1 MLLLLPFSFLL
12 FPVHRTATMYIIIVG
27 GGNIGYYL
35 AKTLAAARHE
45 VLLMEK
51 DRTRYRTI
59 SEELGEVVMQGD
71 GCEVS
76 QQNQAGFGR
85 ADAVVAATGSDD
97 DNLVV
102 CQMAKMEHNVPR
114 TISRVNDPRN
124 EALFHKLGI
133 DATVSSTKIIY
144 NLIEQEVGG
153 GEVIPLAALNRGNI
167 EIVEIEIGPRSPV
180 VGREIRLLKLP
191 AEALIISI
199 IRDDHAIL
207 PSGDTNFEVDD
218 SVIVLV
224 NADREH
230 DLRDIFAE

>member
-1 MLLLLPFSFLL
+1 
-12 FPVHRTATMYIIIVG
+12 MYIIIVG

-35 AKTLAAARHE
+35 AKTLVAARHE
-45 VLLMEK
+45 VLLLEK
-51 DRTRYRTI
+51 DRLRYRTI

-71 GCEVS
+71 GCEVA

-133 DATVSSTKIIY
+133 DSTVSSTKIIY

-180 VGREIRLLKLP
+180 VDQEIRTLELP
-191 AEALIISI
+191 AEALIISV
-199 IRDDHAIL
+199 IRNDHAIL
-207 PSGDTNFEVDD
+207 PSGDTRFEVGD
-218 SVIVLV
+218 SVIALV
-224 NADREH
+224 GADREH